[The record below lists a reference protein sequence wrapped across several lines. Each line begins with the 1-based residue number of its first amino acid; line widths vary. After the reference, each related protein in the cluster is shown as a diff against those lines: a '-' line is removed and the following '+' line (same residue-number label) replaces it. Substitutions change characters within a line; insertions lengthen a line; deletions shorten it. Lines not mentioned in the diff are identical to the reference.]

1 MPRGYSRERTSVHNL
16 HYHFVWCPKYRK
28 PVLTDEVADRLE
40 HLIEAK
46 VDELDLK
53 ILRLAIQPDHVHLF
67 ITGNPTLS
75 PNKIIQQVKGCTSR
89 SLREE
94 FDFGLPSLWTRSY
107 FVSSAGE
114 VSSQTIE
121 EYIDAQTGR

>member
-1 MPRGYSRERTSVHNL
+1 
-16 HYHFVWCPKYRK
+16 
-28 PVLTDEVADRLE
+28 VLTDEVADRLKQ
-40 HLIEAK
+40 LIEEKAE
-46 VDELDLK
+46 ELGLD

-67 ITGNPTLS
+67 ITGNPTLA
-75 PNKIIQQVKGCTSR
+75 PNKIMQQVKGYTSR
-89 SLREE
+89 TLRDE

-121 EYIDAQTGR
+121 QYIEAQTGQ